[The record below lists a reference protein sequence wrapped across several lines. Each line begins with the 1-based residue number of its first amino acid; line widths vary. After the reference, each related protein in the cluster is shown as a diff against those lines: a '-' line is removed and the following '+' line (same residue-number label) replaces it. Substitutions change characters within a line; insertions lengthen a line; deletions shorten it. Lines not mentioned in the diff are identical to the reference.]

1 MDIMDNDE
9 RKQNLYFPEDMLEE
23 MAAEAARQ
31 GCSLSSI
38 VQRAWKVAREELAEI
53 PSVDEPSKR
62 G

>member
-1 MDIMDNDE
+1 MDNDE

-38 VQRAWKVAREELAEI
+38 VQRAWKVAREELGEI
-53 PSVDEPSKR
+53 PSADGPSNR